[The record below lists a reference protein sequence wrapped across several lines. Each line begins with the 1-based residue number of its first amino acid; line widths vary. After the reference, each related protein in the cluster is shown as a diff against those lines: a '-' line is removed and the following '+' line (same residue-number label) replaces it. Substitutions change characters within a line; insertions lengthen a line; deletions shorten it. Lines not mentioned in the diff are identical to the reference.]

1 MNGAPLLLL
10 LLAVGGSEGAK
21 ILAASPFPAISH
33 VLPMRQIVLELAKR
47 GHEVTFISTDPMKK
61 PIKNLTEVDI
71 SPAYKFLRKSVNW
84 MEVVMHEWNP
94 MQMVSRMAGT
104 SPPLCEEGL
113 KSPEMMSF
121 IKSPSKFDLY
131 IVERALVPCFY
142 GVAHAVGSPPVVGLV
157 TLGAYPYA
165 HWTHGNPDNPAYSP
179 WWVHAYPDHLSFWQR
194 LYSSYVWLHFNYLW
208 FNVVLPKH
216 DAMLKNY
223 FGLEVPSIFELERN
237 FSLMLITNHFTESY
251 PRPNLPN
258 FVEVTGLHIQPD
270 IKPLPKDIQ
279 DWLDGATEGVIYF
292 SLGTNVLGST
302 MPSDKRRAFL
312 DAFSQ
317 LRQRVLWK
325 WEKDDAT
332 DLPPNVKLSKWIPQ
346 QSVLAHPNVK
356 VFITQG
362 GLQSFN
368 EATYYG
374 VPLIGIPFM
383 GDQHYNVEKFVAAEI
398 GYRLQ
403 FRHVTKDT
411 VLEAIRTVLGNPRY
425 RENMK
430 KLSAVY
436 REHQAQSLPQAIW
449 WIEYI
454 LRHQGAPHLRSAAM
468 DLSWYQLLL
477 LDVIAFILVVA
488 TVAAI
493 VLYSLT
499 RYLMSVICKTK
510 KQKTQ

>member
-1 MNGAPLLLL
+1 MNGAVLLVV
-10 LLAVGGSEGAK
+10 LLALEGSECAK

-33 VLPMRQIVLELAKR
+33 VLPLRVIVLELAKR
-47 GHEVTFISTDPMKK
+47 GHEVTYITTDPIKK
-61 PIKNLTEVDI
+61 PVKNLTEVDI
-71 SPAYKFLRKSVNW
+71 SPAYRYLRKSFDW
-84 MEVVMHEWNP
+84 MEMASHEWDP
-94 MQMVSRMAGT
+94 VEMVWSMEDMSA
-104 SPPLCEEGL
+104 PICEDGL
-113 KSPEMMSF
+113 NSPEMVDFM
-121 IKSPSKFDLY
+121 KSPPKFDLY
-131 IVERALVPCFY
+131 IMERSLVPCFY
-142 GVAHAVGSPPVVGLV
+142 GVAQAVGSPPMVGIV
-157 TLGAYPYA
+157 TVGAYPYT

-179 WWVHAYPDHLSFWQR
+179 WWVHAYSDHLSFWQR
-194 LYSSYVWLHFNYLW
+194 LYSSYVWLYFILVW
-208 FNVVLPKH
+208 FNVALPKH
-216 DAMLKNY
+216 DAILKNY
-223 FGLEVPSIFELERN
+223 FGAGVPSIYELERN
-237 FSLMLITNHFTESY
+237 FSLMFSTNHFTESY

-258 FVEVTGLHIQPD
+258 FVELTGLHIQPD
-270 IKPLPKDIQ
+270 TNPLPKDIQ
-279 DWLDGATEGVIYF
+279 EWLDGATEGVIYF
-292 SLGTNVLGST
+292 SLGTNVLSSK
-302 MPSDKRRAFL
+302 MPPEKRRAFL

-317 LRQRVLWK
+317 LPQRVLWK
-325 WEKDDAT
+325 WETDDAS
-332 DLPPNVKLSKWIPQ
+332 DLPPNVKMSKWFPQ
-346 QSVLAHPNVK
+346 QSVLAHPKVK

-411 VLEAIRTVLGNPRY
+411 VLEAIRTVLEDPRY

-436 REHQAQSLPQAIW
+436 REHQAQSLPQAVW
-449 WIEYI
+449 WIEYV

-477 LDVIAFILVVA
+477 LDVIAFILAVAAVA
-488 TVAAI
+488 TFAI
-493 VLYSLT
+493 YSLA
-499 RYLMSVICKTK
+499 RYLFSVIFKTK